1 MSPYLQSPLALGA
14 DIVLHSVTKYIGGHS
29 DVVGGV
35 AVVGTPELNDRL
47 RFLQNGMGA
56 VPSPFDCYLA
66 LRGLKT
72 LHVRMDRH
80 CANAAAV
87 AAMLEGHPAVERVV
101 YPGLASHPQ
110 HALAAAQTRGHG
122 GMITFFVRGGLPSA
136 KAFLESVKVRRRGT
150 AGYGV
155 GGGGL
160 RQRESGRLTRS
171 QTRDRLRRAPLS
183 LVCPSPS
190 CRQHRLPSPSSS
202 PTPHS
207 SFCVRKASAPSSR
220 SPSRPRS

>member
-14 DIVLHSVTKYIGGHS
+14 DVVLHSVTKYIGGHS

-35 AVVGTPELNDRL
+35 VVVGSSDLNDRL

-56 VPSPFDCYLA
+56 VPSPFDCFLA

-87 AAMLEGHPAVERVV
+87 AEMLARHDAVDRVV
-101 YPGLASHPQ
+101 YPGLPSHPQ

-122 GMITFFVRGGLPSA
+122 GMITFFVKGGLPA
-136 KAFLESVKVRRRGT
+136 ARAFLESVRVRSVRVICGGRSGAGRCCACSRARTLSPHPFPSHVPAAVPLRREPRRR
-150 AGYGV
+150 
-155 GGGGL
+155 
-160 RQRESGRLTRS
+160 
-171 QTRDRLRRAPLS
+171 
-183 LVCPSPS
+183 
-190 CRQHRLPSPSSS
+190 
-202 PTPHS
+202 
-207 SFCVRKASAPSSR
+207 
-220 SPSRPRS
+220 